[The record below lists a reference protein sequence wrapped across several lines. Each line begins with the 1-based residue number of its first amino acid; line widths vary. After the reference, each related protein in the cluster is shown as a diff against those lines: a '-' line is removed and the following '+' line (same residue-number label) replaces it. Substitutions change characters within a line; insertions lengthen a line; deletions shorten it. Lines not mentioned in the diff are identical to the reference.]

1 MELSRNE
8 ADSQRHYVSSLFF
21 QARRRAAPRAQEPKG
36 PKGPKGTF
44 GALGEDGP
52 MEPFGVIPKPFRM
65 ASYSEA
71 SPKAVP
77 NGWPF
82 RVESYS
88 MCSHSRENAEQI
100 QMDLSGCSEIELCFV
115 E

>member
-1 MELSRNE
+1 M
-8 ADSQRHYVSSLFF
+8 
-21 QARRRAAPRAQEPKG
+21 G
-36 PKGPKGTF
+36 PKGGTRAKGAF
-44 GALGEDGP
+44 GALWGDGP
-52 MEPFGVIPKPFRM
+52 MGPFGVIPKPFRM
-65 ASYSEA
+65 VSYSEA

>member
-1 MELSRNE
+1 M
-8 ADSQRHYVSSLFF
+8 
-21 QARRRAAPRAQEPKG
+21 G
-36 PKGPKGTF
+36 PKGGDKGTPKGAF
-44 GALGEDGP
+44 GALWGP
-52 MEPFGVIPKPFRM
+52 MGPFGVVPKPFRM
-65 ASYSEA
+65 VSYSEA

-100 QMDLSGCSEIELCFV
+100 QMDLSGCNKLNFALWNNF
-115 E
+115 